1 MTNYF
6 NILFNLIFKSK
17 FVGFLAQYKN
27 NNMKNIIYVLMVVT
41 LAVSLTG
48 CQQTYNGQLLGV
60 LDRPTWN
67 GKINP
72 YGMTYI
78 PAGHFIIGASDQD
91 ISFSLQQRSKEISIQ
106 GFYMDDTE
114 VTNNEYRQ
122 FTNYVRDSIAHV
134 MLDHFE
140 ETEDGSQKIDWS
152 YDVFW
157 DDPEDRAALSELY
170 YDESEQYNG
179 ISEVDTRNL
188 VYEYDWFDWKA
199 AASPSN
205 RDKPRSS
212 FIKSYVTEIYPDTL
226 VWVRDFSYSYN
237 EPMTRNYYWHP
248 AFDDYPVVG
257 VSWDQA
263 NAFSAWRTKFWNDYK
278 KVNGETNGENFRLPF
293 EHEWEY
299 AARGGLNN
307 SPYPWGGPYLRN
319 KKGCILANFKPG
331 RGNYAEDGGYYTVRA
346 DAYNPNDYG
355 LYNMSGNVAEWTSS
369 AFHENAYAFQFDMNP
384 DIRYDSKESDAPTLK
399 RKVLRGGSWKDIAY
413 YLQTG
418 TRHWEYEDTAK
429 SYIGFRNALT
439 FLGRSMNDF

>member
-1 MTNYF
+1 MKRYF
-6 NILFNLIFKSK
+6 ILLNLIFKTK
-17 FVGFLAQYKN
+17 FVGFFKQYKK
-27 NNMKNIIYVLMVVT
+27 NNMKNIKYVLL
-41 LAVSLTG
+41 LAMSAAIFTS
-48 CQQTYNGQLLGV
+48 CQQSYNGQLLGV
-60 LDRPTWN
+60 LERPSW
-67 GKINP
+67 KSINP

-78 PAGHFIIGASDQD
+78 PSGHFIIGSSDQD
-91 ISFSLQQRSKEISIQ
+91 ISFALQQRSKEISIQ

-140 ETEDGSQKIDWS
+140 ETEDGGQKLDWS
-152 YDVFW
+152 YDIFW
-157 DDPEDRAALSELY
+157 DDPEDQAALADMY
-170 YDESEQYNG
+170 YDESEQFNG
-179 ISEVDTRNL
+179 KMELDTRNL
-188 VYEYDWFDWKA
+188 VYEYDWFDWNEA
-199 AASPSN
+199 ARPSN

-212 FIKSYVTEIYPDTL
+212 YIKSNVTEIYPDTL

-237 EPMTRNYYWHP
+237 EPMTRNYFWHP

-257 VSWDQA
+257 VSWEQA
-263 NAFSAWRTKFWNDYK
+263 NAFSSWRTKFWNDFK
-278 KVNGETNGENFRLPF
+278 NTNGETMGENFRLPF

-299 AARGGLNN
+299 AARGGLTN

-331 RGNYAEDGGYYTVRA
+331 RGNYTEDGGFYTVRA

-369 AFHENAYAFQFDMNP
+369 AFHENAYSFQFDMNP
-384 DIRYDSKESDAPTLK
+384 DIRYDSREGDNPTLT

-418 TRHWEYEDTAK
+418 TRHWEYEDSVK

-439 FLGRSMNDF
+439 FLGRSLNDYQ